1 MGSTAGDMAR
11 ALGRTGLK
19 NTTQPDGV
27 GPMGYNPCMAWSV
40 LGHEWAIELL
50 KQHIRAGGVRHAYL
64 FTGPDQ
70 VGKRTLALA
79 FAMALTCAKPP
90 SPGEACGE
98 CQTCASMRLGTHP
111 DLSVI
116 RLMEG
121 ESEVK
126 IDQVRELQHQ
136 LALTPRQAG
145 RRIALLIDFDLASD
159 EAQNAL
165 LKTLEEP
172 ADRVVLLLTAA
183 STSRLFPT
191 LISRCEVLNLRPVH
205 PEVIE
210 QALVADGEPTES
222 ARVLAAISGGRPG
235 AARGLRSDPE
245 QLAQR
250 GAALDDLARLLSAN
264 RNERFAAAETW
275 ARKRTRAEELEAVR
289 RRVRPRLITWLTLW
303 RDALLVSHDVKTHL
317 ANPDRTADLERLAG
331 SLSREALAAGVTAI
345 QTALD
350 RLDRY
355 ANIQLTL
362 ETLMIDL
369 PRLPAR

>member
-1 MGSTAGDMAR
+1 MRPSR
-11 ALGRTGLK
+11 VWL
-19 NTTQPDGV
+19 
-27 GPMGYNPCMAWSV
+27 MGYNARMAWPV

-79 FAMALTCAKPP
+79 FAMVLTCPEAP
-90 SPGEACGE
+90 STGEACGR
-98 CQTCASMRLGTHP
+98 CRACASIQSESHP
-111 DLSVI
+111 DLSIV
-116 RLMEG
+116 RLIDG

-126 IDQVRELQHQ
+126 IDQVRELRRQ
-136 LALTPRQAG
+136 LALTPLQAE
-145 RRIALLIDFDLASD
+145 RRIALLVDFDLASD

-172 ADRVVLLLTAA
+172 AERVVLLLTAG

-191 LISRCEVLNLRPVH
+191 LVSRCEVLNLRPVH
-205 PEVIE
+205 PDVIE
-210 QALVADGEPTES
+210 RALMADGEPAES
-222 ARVLAAISGGRPG
+222 ARLLAALSGGRPG
-235 AARGLRSDPE
+235 AAKGMRADPE
-245 QLAQR
+245 QLSQR
-250 GAALDDLARLLSAN
+250 SAALDDMARLLSAN
-264 RNERFAAAETW
+264 RNERFTTAETW
-275 ARKRTRAEELEAVR
+275 SRKRTRAEELEAVR

-303 RDALLVSHDVKTHL
+303 RDALLVSHGVKTHL

-331 SLSREALAAGVTAI
+331 SFSREALAAGVTAI
-345 QTALD
+345 QAALD

-362 ETLMIDL
+362 ETLMLDL

>member
-1 MGSTAGDMAR
+1 
-11 ALGRTGLK
+11 
-19 NTTQPDGV
+19 
-27 GPMGYNPCMAWSV
+27 MGYNARMGWAI
-40 LGHEWAIELL
+40 LGHEWAVELL
-50 KQHIRAGGVRHAYL
+50 RQHIRAGGVRHAYL

-79 FAMALTCAKPP
+79 FAMALTCPEA
-90 SPGEACGE
+90 SSSGEACGQ
-98 CQTCASMRLGTHP
+98 CRTCTSMRSETHP
-111 DLSVI
+111 DLSVV

-126 IDQVRELQHQ
+126 IDQVRELQHR

-145 RRIALLIDFDLASD
+145 RRIALLVDFDLASD

-172 ADRVVLLLTAA
+172 AERVVLLLTSG
-183 STSRLFPT
+183 STSRLVPT
-191 LISRCEVLNLRPVH
+191 LVSRCEVLNLRPVQL
-205 PEVIE
+205 EAIE
-210 QALVADGEPTES
+210 ESLRAEGEPAES
-222 ARVLAAISGGRPG
+222 ARLLAALSGGRPG
-235 AARGLRSDPE
+235 AAREMRADPE
-245 QLAQR
+245 QLTR
-250 GAALDDLARLLSAN
+250 RSGALDDLSTLLSAN

-275 ARKRTRAEELEAVR
+275 ARKRKKDEELEAVR

-303 RDALLVSHDVKTHL
+303 RDALLVSHGVKTHL
-317 ANPDRTADLERLAG
+317 ANPDRTEDLERLAG
-331 SLSREALAAGVTAI
+331 SFSREALASGVTAI

-362 ETLMIDL
+362 ETLMLDL

>member
-1 MGSTAGDMAR
+1 MRAG
-11 ALGRTGLK
+11 
-19 NTTQPDGV
+19 GV
-27 GPMGYNPCMAWSV
+27 RLMGYNARMAWSV
-40 LGHEWAIELL
+40 LGHEWAVELL

-79 FAMALTCAKPP
+79 FAMALTCPEAP
-90 SPGEACGE
+90 SAGEACGM
-98 CQTCASMRLGTHP
+98 CRTCAAIRSESHP
-111 DLSVI
+111 DLSVV

-126 IDQVRELQHQ
+126 IDQVRELQRQ
-136 LALTPRQAG
+136 LALTPRQTG
-145 RRIALLIDFDLASD
+145 RRIALLVDFDLASG

-172 ADRVVLLLTAA
+172 AERVVLLLTAG
-183 STSRLFPT
+183 STAGLFPT
-191 LISRCEVLNLRPVH
+191 LVSRCEVLNLRPVH
-205 PEVIE
+205 PDVIAR
-210 QALVADGEPTES
+210 ALMLDGDTAEN
-222 ARVLAAISGGRPG
+222 AHLLAALSGGRPG
-235 AARGLRSDPE
+235 AARGLRADSE

-250 GAALDDLARLLSAN
+250 NAALDDLARLLSAS
-264 RNERFAAAETW
+264 RNERFTTAETW
-275 ARKRTRAEELEAVR
+275 ARRRKRDEELEAVR
-289 RRVRPRLITWLTLW
+289 QRVRPRLNTWLTMW
-303 RDALLVSHDVKTHL
+303 RDALLVSHGVKTHP
-317 ANPDRTADLERLAG
+317 ANPDRAVDLERLAG
-331 SLSREALAAGVTAI
+331 SFSREALAAGVTAI
-345 QTALD
+345 LTALD

>member
-1 MGSTAGDMAR
+1 
-11 ALGRTGLK
+11 
-19 NTTQPDGV
+19 
-27 GPMGYNPCMAWSV
+27 MGYNARMAWPV

-50 KQHIRAGGVRHAYL
+50 TQHIRAGGVRHAYL
-64 FTGPDQ
+64 FSGPDQ

-79 FAMALTCAKPP
+79 FAMALTCPEAP
-90 SPGEACGE
+90 SPGEACGR
-98 CQTCASMRLGTHP
+98 CRTCTSMRSEVHP

-116 RLMEG
+116 RLLQG
-121 ESEVK
+121 ESEIK

-145 RRIALLIDFDLASD
+145 RRIALLVDVDLASD

-172 ADRVVLLLTAA
+172 ADKVVLLLTAG

-191 LISRCEVLNLRPVH
+191 LVSRCEVLNLRPVQ
-205 PEVIE
+205 PESIE
-210 QALVADGEPTES
+210 RALLADGETAEN
-222 ARVLAAISGGRPG
+222 ARLLAALSGGRPG
-235 AARGLRSDPE
+235 AARGMRADPE
-245 QLAQR
+245 QLTER
-250 GAALDDLARLLSAN
+250 SAALDDLARLLSAT

-275 ARKRTRAEELEAVR
+275 ARKRTRAEELESVR

-303 RDALLVSHDVKTHL
+303 RDALLISHDVKTRL

-345 QTALD
+345 QSALD

-362 ETLMIDL
+362 ETLMLDL

>member
-1 MGSTAGDMAR
+1 MDYNAR
-11 ALGRTGLK
+11 
-19 NTTQPDGV
+19 
-27 GPMGYNPCMAWSV
+27 MAWPV

-50 KQHIRAGGVRHAYL
+50 KQHLHAGGVRHAYL

-79 FAMALTCAKPP
+79 FAMALTCPEA
-90 SPGEACGE
+90 SSSGEACGR
-98 CQTCASMRLGTHP
+98 CQTCTAMRSESHP

-116 RLMEG
+116 RLTEG

-126 IDQVRELQHQ
+126 IDQVRELRRQ
-136 LALTPRQAG
+136 LSLTPRQAG

-183 STSRLFPT
+183 SASRLFPT
-191 LISRCEVLNLRPVH
+191 LVSRCEILNLRPVH

-210 QALVADGEPTES
+210 RALLADGEPAES
-222 ARVLAAISGGRPG
+222 ARLLAAISGGRPG
-235 AARGLRSDPE
+235 AAKAMRSDPE
-245 QLAQR
+245 PLAQR
-250 GAALDDLARLLSAN
+250 GTALDDLGRLLSAN
-264 RNERFAAAETW
+264 RNERFAAAEAW
-275 ARKRTRAEELEAVR
+275 SRKRTRTEELEAVR

-303 RDALLVSHDVKTHL
+303 RDALLVSHGVKTHL

-362 ETLMIDL
+362 ETLMLDL
-369 PRLPAR
+369 PRLPAH

>member
-1 MGSTAGDMAR
+1 
-11 ALGRTGLK
+11 
-19 NTTQPDGV
+19 
-27 GPMGYNPCMAWSV
+27 MGYNARMAWPV

-50 KQHIRAGGVRHAYL
+50 QQHIRAEGVRHAYL

-79 FAMALTCAKPP
+79 FAMALTCPEAL
-90 SPGEACGE
+90 SPGEPCGR
-98 CQTCASMRLGTHP
+98 CRTCSMMRSETHP

-116 RLMEG
+116 RLTEG

-126 IDQVRELQHQ
+126 IDQVRELQRR

-145 RRIALLIDFDLASD
+145 RRIALLVDFDLASA

-172 ADRVVLLLTAA
+172 ADRVVLLLTAG

-191 LISRCEVLNLRPVH
+191 LVSRCEVLNLRSVR

-210 QALVADGEPTES
+210 GVLTSEGEPGES
-222 ARVLAAISGGRPG
+222 ARLLAAVSGGRPG
-235 AARGLRSDPE
+235 AARALRADPE

-250 GAALDDLARLLSAN
+250 SAALDDLARLLSAN
-264 RNERFAAAETW
+264 RNERFAAAEVW
-275 ARKRTRAEELEAVR
+275 AKKRTRNEELEAVR
-289 RRVRPRLITWLTLW
+289 QRVRPRLTTWLTLW
-303 RDALLVSHDVKTHL
+303 RDALLVSHGVKTHL
-317 ANPDRTADLERLAG
+317 ANPDRTVDLERLAG
-331 SLSREALAAGVTAI
+331 SLRREALAAGVTAI
-345 QTALD
+345 RTALD
-350 RLDRY
+350 RLDQY

-369 PRLPAR
+369 PNLPRR

>member
-1 MGSTAGDMAR
+1 
-11 ALGRTGLK
+11 
-19 NTTQPDGV
+19 
-27 GPMGYNPCMAWSV
+27 
-40 LGHEWAIELL
+40 
-50 KQHIRAGGVRHAYL
+50 
-64 FTGPDQ
+64 
-70 VGKRTLALA
+70 
-79 FAMALTCAKPP
+79 
-90 SPGEACGE
+90 
-98 CQTCASMRLGTHP
+98 MRSEVHP

-116 RLMEG
+116 RLIEG

-126 IDQVRELQHQ
+126 IDQVRELQHR

-145 RRIALLIDFDLASD
+145 RRIALLVDFDLASD

-172 ADRVVLLLTAA
+172 ADRVVLLVTAG
-183 STSRLFPT
+183 SITRLFPT
-191 LISRCEVLNLRPVH
+191 LVSRCEVLNLRPVH

-210 QALVADGEPTES
+210 RALLADGEPAES
-222 ARVLAAISGGRPG
+222 ARLLAAISGGRPG
-235 AARGLRSDPE
+235 AAWGIRSDPE

-250 GAALDDLARLLSAN
+250 SAALDDLARLLSAN
-264 RNERFAAAETW
+264 RNDRFAAAETW
-275 ARKRTRAEELEAVR
+275 ARKRTRTEELEAVR

-331 SLSREALAAGVTAI
+331 SFSREALAAGVNAI

-362 ETLMIDL
+362 ETLMLDL

>member
-1 MGSTAGDMAR
+1 
-11 ALGRTGLK
+11 
-19 NTTQPDGV
+19 
-27 GPMGYNPCMAWSV
+27 MGYNARMAWPV

-50 KQHIRAGGVRHAYL
+50 KQHIRADGVRHAYL

-79 FAMALTCAKPP
+79 FAMALTCPEAP
-90 SPGEACGE
+90 SPGEPCGR
-98 CQTCASMRLGTHP
+98 CRTCASIHSETHP
-111 DLSVI
+111 DLSVV
-116 RLMEG
+116 RLVEG

-126 IDQVRELQHQ
+126 IDQVRELQRR

-145 RRIALLIDFDLASD
+145 RRIALLVDFDMASA

-172 ADRVVLLLTAA
+172 ADRVVMLLTAG

-191 LISRCEVLNLRPVH
+191 LVSRCEVLNLRLVQ

-210 QALVADGEPTES
+210 QALIADGEPAES
-222 ARVLAAISGGRPG
+222 AGLLAAVSGGRPG
-235 AARGLRSDPE
+235 AARALRADPE
-245 QLAQR
+245 QLGQR
-250 GAALDDLARLLSAN
+250 RAALDDLAKLLSAS
-264 RNERFAAAETW
+264 RNERFAAAEVW
-275 ARKRTRAEELEAVR
+275 SKKRTRSEELEAVR
-289 RRVRPRLITWLTLW
+289 RRVRPRLTTWLSLW
-303 RDALLVSHDVKTHL
+303 RDALLVSHGVKTQVS
-317 ANPDRTADLERLAG
+317 NPDRTADLERLAG
-331 SLSREALAAGVTAI
+331 SFSREALAAGVTAI

-350 RLDRY
+350 RLDQY